1 MERTGAGNEEL
12 KLGAATYVWWQ
23 FSDAGGSQNL
33 GQYMKW
39 GDMYDDHAHDHG
51 HGHSHD
57 GAGALSMAA
66 AALAVVY
73 ALF

>member
-12 KLGAATYVWWQ
+12 KLGAATYVYWQ
-23 FSDAGGSQNL
+23 FTDAAGTQTL

-39 GDMYDDHAHDHG
+39 GDMFDDHAHG
-51 HGHSHD
+51 HGHSHG